1 MSRIKCF
8 TGASKKGY
16 APYNAKKRNQDAFFA
31 ETHTQSGSAL
41 FGVFDGHGEDG
52 DLISNF
58 FSAHLPAAIF
68 SSSEFVREPGSVIG
82 RELLACEQNM
92 LKGA

>member
-1 MSRIKCF
+1 M
-8 TGASKKGY
+8 SKKGY
-16 APYNAKKRNQDAFFA
+16 APYNPRKRNQDAILM
-31 ETHTQSGSAL
+31 EEDKEHSTL
-41 FGVFDGHGEDG
+41 IFGVFDGHGEDG